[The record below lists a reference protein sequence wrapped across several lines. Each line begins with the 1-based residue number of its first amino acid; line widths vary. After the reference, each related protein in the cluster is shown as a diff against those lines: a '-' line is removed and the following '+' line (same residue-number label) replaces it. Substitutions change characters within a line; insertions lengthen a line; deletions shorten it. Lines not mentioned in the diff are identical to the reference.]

1 MRQACLGS
9 LSEAAAGILQGSPGF
24 RKRISLGLGSG
35 ASLHLYRVDSYA
47 ACCHK
52 VTMMLHTERA
62 PGFNHTLEQPKQFLL
77 LRKCSCCS
85 QVPKR

>member
-35 ASLHLYRVDSYA
+35 ASLHLYRVDS
-47 ACCHK
+47 
-52 VTMMLHTERA
+52 
-62 PGFNHTLEQPKQFLL
+62 
-77 LRKCSCCS
+77 SCCMLS
-85 QVPKR
+85 QGYHDATH